1 MNVHLNLKEHDV
13 LQFEIVRSSDSSNKY
28 NRPSNNAHRATL
40 YWSPYYNNSVKQEF
54 NIRIAFIDD
63 D

>member
-40 YWSPYYNNSVKQEF
+40 Y
-54 NIRIAFIDD
+54 
-63 D
+63 

>member
-1 MNVHLNLKEHDV
+1 LKFVKISLARRSKCSASFKSKLKMNVHLNLKQHDV

-40 YWSPYYNNSVKQEF
+40 Y
-54 NIRIAFIDD
+54 
-63 D
+63 